1 MSLSR
6 LRRLLMLSLLSPIFP
21 AFLWGPFTHTHI
33 NRKALSKAK
42 KLMESG
48 DNTINQ
54 DLVRMLTSSRE
65 TQNSYALAANT
76 ADAISSYHTLNDFTA
91 YDYTHNSIP
100 DNARGLP
107 NFGYTLVDTWCKIPE
122 SAWSS
127 GETRLL
133 DLAIACGWLSHQIAD
148 WYAHYACIDGSGNI
162 CDQEDAIADEVTQ
175 FSGYSDSH
183 RVIGHDYPEPY
194 LRRYNLADHGLTE
207 FLVDS
212 IIVASPEGPRL
223 RNLSLP
229 NLSTLKDS
237 GSNIISIASL
247 DFGAAV
253 KLPEDHIPVLWQNMN
268 LILLG
273 MSIFQKLIYLRK
285 PNLHREAGELVT
297 TKYVDL
303 SIDRVVDN
311 VFRKSFREIAELARH
326 GRQVRSKDMP
336 IEPLDSEITKY
347 PGTVIFKI
355 AYSLAS
361 SISLPDGSIS
371 SSTFNRTLDVLDNP
385 LVALERAPVIGPL
398 MRSRIAR
405 DMLWNK
411 VGKPSLETLITES
424 IDSLGGPDKGVR
436 IPTKDALLT
445 LANGVLL
452 KGKSIEKARQDLALS
467 MKPVIAVVDSNGNPL
482 SSGRELPAQCE
493 LLDMVFERRMLA
505 FKLTPAISGS
515 RGVSHAERKSLD
527 ISSVR
532 VRFNGF
538 PITEHPKFAEAEV
551 AYEND
556 STASPVL
563 IRISFKPGFRPGRY
577 DIFVDAHDR
586 AGVGAEYLYWQVDLR
601 R

>member
-1 MSLSR
+1 
-6 LRRLLMLSLLSPIFP
+6 MLSLLSPIFP

-33 NRKALSKAK
+33 NRKALNKAK
-42 KLMESG
+42 KLLENG

-54 DLVRMLTSSRE
+54 DLVNMLTSSRE
-65 TQNSYALAANT
+65 TQESYALAANT
-76 ADAISSYHTLNDFTA
+76 ADAISSYHTLNNFTA

-107 NFGYTLVDTWCKIPE
+107 NFGYTLVDTWCRIPE

-127 GETRLL
+127 RETRLL

-148 WYAHYACIDGSGNI
+148 WYAHYACIDGDGNL
-162 CDQEDAIADEVTQ
+162 CDPEDAIADEVTW

-183 RVIGHDYPEPY
+183 RVIGHDYPVPY

-212 IIVASPEGPRL
+212 IIVSSPKGPRL

-229 NLSTLKDS
+229 NLSTLRDS
-237 GSNIISIASL
+237 GSNIISVASL
-247 DFGAAV
+247 DFGGAV

-273 MSIFQKLIYLRK
+273 MSILQKLIYLRK
-285 PNLHREAGELVT
+285 PNLHREAKELVT

-303 SIDRVVDN
+303 SIERVVDN
-311 VFRKSFREIAELARH
+311 VFRKSFGEIAELARC
-326 GRQVRSKDMP
+326 GRRIRSKDMP
-336 IEPLDSEITKY
+336 IEPLDSEIAKY

-355 AYSLAS
+355 AHSLAS

-385 LVALERAPVIGPL
+385 LVTLERAPVIGPL
-398 MRSRIAR
+398 MRSRLAR
-405 DMLWNK
+405 DILWSK
-411 VGKPSLETLITES
+411 VGRPSFETLITES
-424 IDSLGGPDKGVR
+424 LDSLGGSDKGVR
-436 IPTKDALLT
+436 MPTKDALLV

-452 KGKSIEKARQDLALS
+452 KGRSIQKARQDLALS
-467 MKPVIAVVDSNGNPL
+467 LKPVITVVDSNGAPL
-482 SSGRELPAQCE
+482 SSGRELPTQSE
-493 LLDMVFERRMLA
+493 LLDMVFKRRMLV
-505 FKLTPAISGS
+505 FRLTPAISES
-515 RGVSHAERKSLD
+515 RGACHAERKSLD
-527 ISSVR
+527 ISTVR

-538 PITEHPKFAEAEV
+538 PISQHPEFAEAEV

-563 IRISFKPGFRPGRY
+563 VKISFRPGFRPGRY
-577 DIFVDAHDR
+577 DIFVDARDR
-586 AGVGAEYLYWQVDLR
+586 AGAGAEYLYWQVDLGR
-601 R
+601 

>member
-6 LRRLLMLSLLSPIFP
+6 LKRLLMLVLLNPIFP

-33 NRKALSKAK
+33 NRKALARAK

-48 DNTINQ
+48 DDTINQ
-54 DLVRMLTSSRE
+54 DMVGMLTSSRE
-65 TQNSYALAANT
+65 TQESYALAANT
-76 ADAISSYHTLNDFTA
+76 ADAISSYHTLNNFTA

-107 NFGYTLVDTWCKIPE
+107 NFGYTLVDTWHRIPE
-122 SAWSS
+122 SAWNSCDA
-127 GETRLL
+127 RLL
-133 DLAIACGWLSHQIAD
+133 DLAIACGWLSHQVAD
-148 WYAHYACIDGSGNI
+148 WYAHYACMDGDGNL
-162 CDQEDAIADEVTQ
+162 CDPEDAIADEVAA

-183 RVIGHDYPEPY
+183 RVIGHDYPMPY

-212 IIVASPEGPRL
+212 IIVASPGGPRL
-223 RNLSLP
+223 RNLSIP
-229 NLSTLKDS
+229 SLSTLKDS

-247 DFGAAV
+247 DFGRAV

-273 MSIFQKLIYLRK
+273 MSILQKLIYLRK
-285 PNLHREAGELVT
+285 PNLHLEAKETVT

-303 SIDRVVDN
+303 SIERVIDN
-311 VFRKSFREIAELARH
+311 VFRKSFGEIAELARR
-326 GRQVRSKDMP
+326 GRHIRSKDMP
-336 IEPLDSEITKY
+336 VEPLDSEIVKY
-347 PGTVIFKI
+347 PGTVIFKV

-385 LVALERAPVIGPL
+385 LATLEGAPLIGPL
-398 MRSRIAR
+398 MRSRLVRNI
-405 DMLWNK
+405 LWNR
-411 VGKPSLETLITES
+411 VGKPSLETLIMES
-424 IDSLGGPDKGVR
+424 LDSLGSTDKEVR
-436 IPTKDALLT
+436 MPTKDALLALT
-445 LANGVLL
+445 NAVLL
-452 KGKSIEKARQDLALS
+452 KGKSIKKAQQDLAMSL
-467 MKPVIAVVDSNGNPL
+467 KPLITVVDGDGTPL
-482 SSGRELPAQCE
+482 PSGRELPTQSE
-493 LLDMVFERRMLA
+493 LLDMVFNRRMLV
-505 FKLTPAISGS
+505 FKLIPAISES
-515 RGVSHAERKSLD
+515 RGRYRGERKSLD

-538 PITEHPKFAEAEV
+538 PITEHPEFAEAEV
-551 AYEND
+551 AYQSDNA
-556 STASPVL
+556 ASPVL
-563 IRISFKPGFRPGRY
+563 VRISFRPGFRPGRY
-577 DIFVDAHDR
+577 DIFVDAHDK